1 MSNHEKLFNYLV
13 GPKGKQNANNEQ
25 TYLLGERSKNKVVMI
40 SGKWGSGKTY
50 FWKDIKENKLTDIP
64 DVYVSLYGKDSIEQI
79 EKDLMFKAYKL
90 SVGATKDESDFI
102 EKTFST
108 FSRASKGIDSIFGT
122 KIDTLF
128 KIVEDANDNSK
139 LKNAAKIINDG
150 LIICFDDFERKSSK
164 IDLNDLFGFITN
176 LSLDFS
182 CRIVIIL
189 NSDAFTGDEAY
200 VFKTVKEKTV
210 DKFFQY
216 NPSQQYLYNE
226 IKESINAENINADNH
241 SKILSIIKLTDE
253 LNARIYEQV
262 ILNVNEYI
270 NKMGDITD
278 ALLKVLVLNTI
289 YFNIM
294 HSTMMILEKGRY
306 ESDDITRDYGDILGN
321 GINLMYIDSYRKRIL
336 NDLDNYMYNIDVS
349 NFDVFKKKILTS
361 IATREKRDLLS
372 NSFELNSQEMYICAK
387 YVLEYKI
394 FDTSSLG
401 RISEIETINNF
412 IETGII

>member
-13 GPKGKQNANNEQ
+13 GPRGGQEADNEK

-50 FWKDIKENKLTDIP
+50 FWKDIKKNKLANIP
-64 DVYVSLYGKDSIEQI
+64 DVYISLYGKDSIEQI

-90 SVGATKDESDFI
+90 SVGASNDESDFI

-122 KIDTLF
+122 KIDSLF
-128 KIVEDANDNSK
+128 QVVEDANNNSK
-139 LKNAAKIINDG
+139 LKNSAKTINDG

-189 NSDAFTGDEAY
+189 NSDVFKGDEAY

-216 NPSQQYLYNE
+216 NPSQEYLYNE
-226 IKESINAENINADNH
+226 IKEAISAGNINADTH
-241 SKILSIIKLTDE
+241 RKILSIIKITDE
-253 LNARIYEQV
+253 LNARIYEQT

-270 NKMGDITD
+270 DKMGDISD
-278 ALLKVLVLNTI
+278 YLLNVLVLNTI

-294 HSTMMILEKGRY
+294 HSTIMFLNNGRY
-306 ESDDITRDYGDILGN
+306 ERDDLRIDYGGSIGN
-321 GINLMYIDSYRKRIL
+321 SLNLMYIDFYRNNIPD
-336 NDLDNYMYNIDVS
+336 DLERWIYDTDLSSFNT
-349 NFDVFKKKILTS
+349 FEKKIKKD
-361 IATREKRDLLS
+361 IASREKNGLYLAA
-372 NSFELNSQEMYICAK
+372 FETHGQQMYIIAK
-387 YVLEYKI
+387 YVLIYKI
-394 FDTSSLG
+394 FDTSGG
-401 RISEIETINNF
+401 RRSEIEKINNF